1 MRAVAQLGDR
11 EEVMIV
17 LVHVCVLGK
26 QEGPGQLGHLHRDLP
41 EPASP
46 PGYAHCGQSRQPPI
60 DPSLALG

>member
-1 MRAVAQLGDR
+1 
-11 EEVMIV
+11 MIV